1 MSDTFALII
10 GNNSYFEPF
19 NLNNA
24 IFDAQAIKNVFVNLG
39 YDVVEYYDVDIAHI
53 VEVLRVI
60 KEKIKNYKHFILYYA
75 GHGMECRGINYLPAI
90 DCQLQFADEYSLSH
104 QSIGLNEI
112 MKILN
117 ENTENVNIVIL
128 DACRQEINERGV
140 VGNSFAPINAPKGTL
155 IAFATSPKMKAKDD
169 GIDGHSLYTGA
180 LLKYIG
186 SERLSV
192 ETLFKKVRQTVAL
205 LSKGT
210 QVPWEHTSLIGDFYF
225 NKGQMVVAKNLPYAE
240 NVIKDRLY
248 NQLDEFGLL
257 IEELASA
264 NWYRQNAAFPKIIA
278 MIPNFDANQKFIL
291 GRNLYQASANP
302 FNVANYFESLGN
314 NLHRYSE
321 NYGVNHI
328 LNGILFEIYFDSN
341 GDFRDVLK
349 AEDLDS
355 VLLLRKDHRFIKS
368 FEFIREALSS
378 YSDRLLYLPSDDDT
392 PIGINI
398 EMDLHKSNEDKQYI
412 TKISVGDYN
421 VTPNI
426 ASHIWF
432 TEENLKITL
441 SSLFAIPIDLMRI
454 NSQIKITASKI
465 KTDWDL

>member
-1 MSDTFALII
+1 MSDTLAIII

-39 YDVVEYYDVDIAHI
+39 YDVVDYYDVDVAHI
-53 VEVLRVI
+53 VEVLRI
-60 KEKIKNYKHFILYYA
+60 IRERIKNYKHFILYYA
-75 GHGMECRGINYLPAI
+75 GHGIECRGINYLPAI
-90 DCQLQFADEYSLSH
+90 DCQLQFADEYSLSR

-112 MKILN
+112 MEILN

-128 DACRQEINERGV
+128 DACRQEINGRGV

-186 SERLSV
+186 GERLSV
-192 ETLFKKVRQTVAL
+192 ETLFKKVRQTVSL

-248 NQLDEFGLL
+248 NKLDGFGLL
-257 IEELASA
+257 IEELSSA
-264 NWYRQNAAFPKIIA
+264 DWHRQNAALPKVIE
-278 MIPNFDANQKFIL
+278 MLPDLDANQKFIL
-291 GRNLYQASANP
+291 GRNLYQASANA
-302 FNVANYFESLGN
+302 FRVVNYFESLGN
-314 NLHRYSE
+314 NLYRHSD
-321 NYGVNHI
+321 NDGTNHI

-341 GDFRDVLK
+341 GNFRDVLK

-355 VLLLRKDHRFIKS
+355 VLSLRKDHRFIKS
-368 FEFIREALSS
+368 FEFIRETLSS
-378 YSDRLLYLPSDDDT
+378 YSDKLLYIPSEDDN

-398 EMDLHKSNEDKQYI
+398 ELDLYKSNEDQQYI
-412 TKISVGDYN
+412 TKISVGNFDA
-421 VTPNI
+421 TPKI
-426 ASHIWF
+426 ASYIWF
-432 TEENLKITL
+432 NEENLKITL
-441 SSLFAIPIDLMRI
+441 SSLFAIPINLMRI
-454 NSQIKITASKI
+454 NSQIKITSSKI

>member
-1 MSDTFALII
+1 MSDTLAIII

-39 YDVVEYYDVDIAHI
+39 YDVVDYYDVDVAHI
-53 VEVLRVI
+53 VEVLRI
-60 KEKIKNYKHFILYYA
+60 IRERIKNYKHFILYYA
-75 GHGMECRGINYLPAI
+75 GHGIECRGINYLPAI
-90 DCQLQFADEYSLSH
+90 DCQLQFADEYSLSR

-112 MKILN
+112 MEILN

-128 DACRQEINERGV
+128 DACRQEINGRGV

-186 SERLSV
+186 GERLSV

-248 NQLDEFGLL
+248 NKLDGFGLL
-257 IEELASA
+257 IEELSSA
-264 NWYRQNAAFPKIIA
+264 DWHRQNAALPKVIE
-278 MIPNFDANQKFIL
+278 MLPDLDANQKFIL
-291 GRNLYQASANP
+291 GRNLYQASANA
-302 FNVANYFESLGN
+302 FRVVNYFESLGN
-314 NLHRYSE
+314 NLYRHSD
-321 NYGVNHI
+321 NDGTNHI

-341 GDFRDVLK
+341 GNFRDVLK

-355 VLLLRKDHRFIKS
+355 VLSLRKDHRFIKS
-368 FEFIREALSS
+368 FEFIRETLSS
-378 YSDRLLYLPSDDDT
+378 YSDKLLYIPSEDDN

-398 EMDLHKSNEDKQYI
+398 ELDLYKSNEDQQYI
-412 TKISVGDYN
+412 TKISVGNFDA
-421 VTPNI
+421 TPKI
-426 ASHIWF
+426 ASYIWF
-432 TEENLKITL
+432 NEESLKITL
-441 SSLFAIPIDLMRI
+441 SSLFAIPINLMRI
-454 NSQIKITASKI
+454 NSQIKITSSKI

>member
-1 MSDTFALII
+1 MSDTLAIII

-39 YDVVEYYDVDIAHI
+39 YDVVDYYDVDVAHI
-53 VEVLRVI
+53 VEVLRI
-60 KEKIKNYKHFILYYA
+60 IRERIKNYKHFILYYA
-75 GHGMECRGINYLPAI
+75 GHGIECRGINYLPAI
-90 DCQLQFADEYSLSH
+90 DCQLQFADEYSLSR

-112 MKILN
+112 MEILN

-128 DACRQEINERGV
+128 DACRQEINGRGV

-186 SERLSV
+186 GERLSV

-240 NVIKDRLY
+240 TVIKDRLY
-248 NQLDEFGLL
+248 NKLDGFGLL
-257 IEELASA
+257 IEELSSA
-264 NWYRQNAAFPKIIA
+264 DWHRQNAALPKVIE
-278 MIPNFDANQKFIL
+278 MLPDLDANQKFIL
-291 GRNLYQASANP
+291 GRNLYQASANV
-302 FNVANYFESLGN
+302 FRVVNYFESLGN
-314 NLHRYSE
+314 NLYRHSD
-321 NYGVNHI
+321 NDGTNHI

-341 GDFRDVLK
+341 GNFRDVLK

-355 VLLLRKDHRFIKS
+355 VLSLRKDHRFIKS
-368 FEFIREALSS
+368 FEFIRETLSS
-378 YSDRLLYLPSDDDT
+378 YSDKLLYIPSEDDN

-398 EMDLHKSNEDKQYI
+398 ELDLYKSNEDQQYI
-412 TKISVGDYN
+412 TKISVGNFDA
-421 VTPNI
+421 TPKI
-426 ASHIWF
+426 ASYIWF
-432 TEENLKITL
+432 NEESLKITL
-441 SSLFAIPIDLMRI
+441 SSLFAIPINLMRI
-454 NSQIKITASKI
+454 NSQIKITSSKI